1 MTRQSDA
8 SRALERCGIP
18 GDSVAVDA
26 PDQARRLSELFDE
39 VLGGGRAPVTPRPLV
54 AASWQRSLAASVDPE
69 RDVPPVVV
77 PPEVLAELRS
87 NHPLRAV
94 LPVLRQTLTS
104 IADEAYHIMIVTDA
118 DGVVLWREGSAAV
131 RRQADRIALAEGAI
145 WSEEVIGTNGMGT
158 ALAADQP
165 VQIHSAEHLVR
176 RIHAWTCAAAPV
188 HDPDTGKV
196 IGAVDVSGPLRTV
209 HPAMVAL
216 VTAAAQLAEGQL
228 RVRMAAADE
237 QLRARNMR
245 HLTALG
251 DAPGALLTPSG
262 RVLAV
267 QPSAWLPGRL
277 QVTPGADRIQ
287 LGDGREALVEPLDE
301 GYLLRIP
308 GAVRRRPSMRLTLL
322 GCGQPRAVVR
332 GREIA
337 LTLRRAEVL
346 ALLLL
351 HPAGLTAEQLM
362 LQLYGDEGNPATVRA
377 EMHRL
382 RQLLGQGILDTKPYR
397 IAAAVSSDVT
407 DVRAAIRRG
416 ALGTALDQYAGA
428 LLGRSDA
435 PALRAERDELDA
447 TLRGAVLDSG
457 DIELLWRFAQT
468 GTGEH
473 DLAVF
478 EALESGLP
486 LGDPRH
492 SAAAARRHR
501 LAK

>member
-1 MTRQSDA
+1 MDGP
-8 SRALERCGIP
+8 E
-18 GDSVAVDA
+18 
-26 PDQARRLSELFDE
+26 QARRLSELYDE
-39 VLGGGRAPVTPRPLV
+39 VLGGGRVPGVPRPLV
-54 AASWQRSLAASVDPE
+54 AESWQRSLAALVDPE
-69 RDVPPVVV
+69 LDAPPVIVSGD
-77 PPEVLAELRS
+77 ELESLRA

-94 LPVLRQTLTS
+94 LPILRQTLTS
-104 IADEAYHIMIVTDA
+104 IADEASHIMLITDA
-118 DGVVLWREGSAAV
+118 QGLVLWREGAADV
-131 RRQADRIALAEGAI
+131 QRQADRIALSEGAI
-145 WSEEVIGTNGMGT
+145 WSEDKMGTNGMGT

-237 QLRARNMR
+237 LLRARNMR
-245 HLTALG
+245 HLVALG
-251 DAPGALLTPSG
+251 DSAGALLTPTG

-267 QPSAWLPGRL
+267 QPLAWLPDRL
-277 QVTPGADRIQ
+277 VVPAGADRVD
-287 LGDGREALVEPLDE
+287 LGDGREGVIEQLDE
-301 GYLLRIP
+301 GFLIRIP
-308 GAVRRRPSMRLTLL
+308 GSVRRRASLRLKLL
-322 GCGQPRAVVR
+322 GSRQPAAVVG

-351 HPAGLTAEQLM
+351 HPSGLTAEQLM
-362 LQLYGDEGNPATVRA
+362 LQLYGDEGNPTTVRA

-382 RQLLGQGILDTKPYR
+382 RNLLGEGVLDTKPYR
-397 IAAAVSSDVT
+397 IVGDVT
-407 DVRAAIRRG
+407 GDITDVQAAIQRG
-416 ALGTALDQYAGA
+416 DLPAALDLYAGP
-428 LLGRSDA
+428 LLERSDA

-457 DIELLWRFAQT
+457 DADLLWRYGQT
-468 GTGEH
+468 SIGAG
-473 DLAVF
+473 DLEIF
-478 EALESGLP
+478 EALDVELP
-486 LGDPRH
+486 LVDRRRPVV
-492 SAAAARRHR
+492 SAR
-501 LAK
+501 LNRLNE

>member
-1 MTRQSDA
+1 MDA
-8 SRALERCGIP
+8 AQE
-18 GDSVAVDA
+18 
-26 PDQARRLSELFDE
+26 ARRLSELYDE
-39 VLGGGRAPVTPRPLV
+39 VLGESRASATPRPLV
-54 AASWQRSLAASVDPE
+54 AESWQRSLAASVDPE
-69 RDVPPVVV
+69 LDAPPVVV
-77 PPEVLAELRS
+77 SADLLETLRE

-94 LPVLRQTLTS
+94 LPVLRETLTT
-104 IADEAYHIMIVTDA
+104 IADEASHIMIITDA
-118 DGVVLWREGSAAV
+118 QGLILWREGAADV
-131 RRQADRIALAEGAI
+131 RRQADRIALSEGAV
-145 WSEEVIGTNGMGT
+145 WAEDAIGTNGMGT

-188 HDPDTGKV
+188 HDPDTGKL

-209 HPAMVAL
+209 HPAMMAL

-251 DAPGALLTPSG
+251 DAPGALLTPTG

-267 QPSAWLPGRL
+267 QPLAWLPDRL
-277 QVTPGADRIQ
+277 DISGGAERIE
-287 LGDGREALVEPLDE
+287 LGDGREAVVEQLDE

-308 GAVRRRPSMRLTLL
+308 GAARRHRRSLRLKLL
-322 GCGQPRAVVR
+322 GSGQPIAIVG

-351 HPAGLTAEQLM
+351 HPSGLTAEQLM
-362 LQLYGDEGNPATVRA
+362 LQLYGDEGNPTTVRA

-382 RQLLGQGILDTKPYR
+382 RNLLGAGILDTKPYR
-397 IAAAVSSDVT
+397 ILADVSGDVT
-407 DVRAAIRRG
+407 DVQVAVRRG
-416 ALGTALDQYAGA
+416 ELPKALDLYAGP

-447 TLRGAVLDSG
+447 TLRRAVLDSG
-457 DIELLWRFAQT
+457 DSDLIWRFAQT
-468 GTGEH
+468 ATGAE
-473 DLAVF
+473 DLEVF
-478 EALESGLP
+478 EALERALP
-486 LGDPRH
+486 STDHRRP
-492 SAAAARRHR
+492 AVTARLDR
-501 LAK
+501 LAR

>member
-1 MTRQSDA
+1 
-8 SRALERCGIP
+8 
-18 GDSVAVDA
+18 
-26 PDQARRLSELFDE
+26 
-39 VLGGGRAPVTPRPLV
+39 
-54 AASWQRSLAASVDPE
+54 
-69 RDVPPVVV
+69 
-77 PPEVLAELRS
+77 
-87 NHPLRAV
+87 
-94 LPVLRQTLTS
+94 
-104 IADEAYHIMIVTDA
+104 
-118 DGVVLWREGSAAV
+118 
-131 RRQADRIALAEGAI
+131 
-145 WSEEVIGTNGMGT
+145 MGT

-188 HDPDTGKV
+188 HDPDTGKL

-209 HPAMVAL
+209 HPAMMAL

-251 DAPGALLTPSG
+251 DAPGALLTPTG

-267 QPSAWLPGRL
+267 QPLAWLPDRL
-277 QVTPGADRIQ
+277 DIPGGADRIE
-287 LGDGREALVEPLDE
+287 LGDGREAVVEQLDE

-308 GAVRRRPSMRLTLL
+308 GPVRRPRRSLRLKLL
-322 GCGQPRAVVR
+322 GSGQPIAVVA

-351 HPAGLTAEQLM
+351 HPSGLTAEQLM
-362 LQLYGDEGNPATVRA
+362 LQLYGDEGNPTTVRA

-382 RQLLGQGILDTKPYR
+382 RNLLGVGILDTKPYR
-397 IAAAVSSDVT
+397 IIADVSGDVT
-407 DVRAAIRRG
+407 DVQAAVR
-416 ALGTALDQYAGA
+416 LGELPKALDLYAGP

-447 TLRGAVLDSG
+447 TLRRAVLDSG
-457 DIELLWRFAQT
+457 DADLVWRFAQT
-468 GTGEH
+468 PTGAE
-473 DLAVF
+473 DLEVF
-478 EALESGLP
+478 EVLERALPSSDHRRP
-486 LGDPRH
+486 
-492 SAAAARRHR
+492 AVTARLDR
-501 LAK
+501 LAR

>member
-1 MTRQSDA
+1 
-8 SRALERCGIP
+8 
-18 GDSVAVDA
+18 
-26 PDQARRLSELFDE
+26 
-39 VLGGGRAPVTPRPLV
+39 LV
-54 AASWQRSLAASVDPE
+54 AESWQRSLAASVDPE
-69 RDVPPVVV
+69 LDAPPVVV
-77 PPEVLAELRS
+77 AVDLLESLRE

-94 LPVLRQTLTS
+94 LPILRQTLTT
-104 IADEAYHIMIVTDA
+104 IADEASHIMIITDA
-118 DGVVLWREGSAAV
+118 QGLILWREGAADV
-131 RRQADRIALAEGAI
+131 RRQADRIALSEGAV
-145 WSEEVIGTNGMGT
+145 WSEDAIGTNGMGT

-188 HDPDTGKV
+188 HDPDTGKL
-196 IGAVDVSGPLRTV
+196 IGAVDVSGPLRTI
-209 HPAMVAL
+209 HPAMMAL

-245 HLTALG
+245 HLVALG
-251 DAPGALLTPSG
+251 DSPGALLTPTG

-267 QPSAWLPGRL
+267 QPLAWLPDRL
-277 QVTPGADRIQ
+277 DVSGGVERIE
-287 LGDGREALVEPLDE
+287 LDDGREAVVEQLDE

-308 GAVRRRPSMRLTLL
+308 GSVRRSRVSLRLKLL
-322 GCGQPRAVVR
+322 GAGQPLAVVQ

-362 LQLYGDEGNPATVRA
+362 LQLYGDEGNPTTVRA

-382 RQLLGQGILDTKPYR
+382 RNLLGEGILDTKPYR
-397 IAAAVSSDVT
+397 IIADVT
-407 DVRAAIRRG
+407 GDVTEVQTAVRAGRLVKAMDLYSG
-416 ALGTALDQYAGA
+416 P
-428 LLGRSDA
+428 LLVQSDA

-447 TLRGAVLDSG
+447 TLRDAILESG
-457 DIELLWRFAQT
+457 DSELLWRFAQT
-468 GTGEH
+468 STGAE

-478 EALESGLP
+478 EALEADLP
-486 LGDPRH
+486 AADHRR
-492 SAAAARRHR
+492 SAVAARLHR
-501 LAK
+501 LTQ